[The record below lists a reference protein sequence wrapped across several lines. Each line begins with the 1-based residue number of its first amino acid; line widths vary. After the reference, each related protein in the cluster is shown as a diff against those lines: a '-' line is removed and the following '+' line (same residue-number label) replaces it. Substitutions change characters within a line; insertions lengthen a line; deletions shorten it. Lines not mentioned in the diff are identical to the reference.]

1 VLEPLRLGL
10 FVVVVDLESVL
21 VDRGELL
28 MHALADG
35 LFDTDGEEV
44 DEAVTDELI
53 EVERET
59 VFDTVWLGLLVVV
72 VDLESVLVDCVE

>member
-1 VLEPLRLGL
+1 MLEPLRLGL